1 MSTDPA
7 EPAGERPPN
16 DEESSEHSS
25 LQPRAKGYLYAIGA
39 LAVLAAAIPFQKE
52 HLAITS
58 DAWVTF
64 LVLAVCAAVA
74 QLFVVRTPR
83 DQSYHTTI
91 VFLIPGVLLLPPELI
106 ALLGIVYGIPEWLKV
121 RYAWYIQGFN
131 IANHTL
137 NGLAAWGAVELV
149 RSAGLAPELEFALS
163 GLVAA
168 LVFVSLNHLLLATML
183 HLARGH
189 SLRGTGLFSVESL
202 STDFVLAM
210 LGVVLA
216 GLWGWNPLLLPMA
229 VAPLLL
235 IHRSLSVPAL
245 QQEARIDP
253 KTGLFNPRH
262 FSGALREELER
273 ARRSGSPL
281 SVIMADLDLLRDIN
295 NAYGHLAGDAVLR
308 GIADVFQ
315 LHLRHTDTPAR
326 FGGEEFAIL
335 LPETAPHEAIEI
347 AERIRRAVAEQ
358 HFEVETSSEPI
369 TATISLGVAC
379 YPKDGADANE
389 IIHQADLAV
398 YRAKL
403 QGRNRVLGASS
414 EPVLLPP
421 ERKTRLAAVPDDSGH
436 ASASTSLAVNDV
448 PRLDAAPDTTAAQQ
462 RPHTPAGPRFLALS
476 RRLTLLVLGVS
487 FGGVAAGT
495 LGFVLGGSDDVVG
508 LLAVIALVAGGQ
520 ALALELD
527 GGSISV
533 SAVGALAGAAIAG
546 PKAALPL
553 ALATAAVEW
562 SSRRT
567 PIYQLLFNIGA
578 LSFASLAAAAVFSFG
593 GSDGLAT
600 IVTAAA
606 GLVAG
611 GVYFVVNTGVLSGAM
626 ALEGHDSWRRLWNE
640 RFSWLLPHYVAFGAV
655 GGAIALSYDAIGLYG
670 LAVFVLPLLLMRK
683 TMAAYLGYTEKSTKK
698 LREAA
703 ETIRSQNVSLEQAN
717 RLLKERSTA
726 AMESLSATVDARDAY
741 TAGHSRRV
749 QQLAL
754 AIGRELGLSQAELDL
769 LGHAALFHDI
779 GKLAIPDSVLLKR
792 SALSSDEWSL
802 MQRHAEEGA
811 RIIDRLGFL
820 NDAVPAIRHHH
831 ERWDGAGYP
840 DGLAGEEIP
849 IGARIIHVADALD
862 SMLTNRI
869 YRSAHPAAEA
879 LDELRR
885 GGGSQFCPR
894 TVGALERLL
903 EREQAPEQP
912 AKSPLAAAS

>member
-1 MSTDPA
+1 MSAVPS
-7 EPAGERPPN
+7 EPPG
-16 DEESSEHSS
+16 ESSTPSS
-25 LQPRAKGYLYAIGA
+25 EPLEPTSLPPRAKAFLYAIGT
-39 LAVLAAAIPFQKE
+39 LAVAAAALPFA
-52 HLAITS
+52 HLSLTT
-58 DAWVTF
+58 DGWLTF
-64 LVLAVCAAVA
+64 LVLSTCAAVA

-106 ALLGIVYGIPEWLKV
+106 ALLGVVYGIPEWLKV
-121 RYAWYIQGFN
+121 RYAWYIQAFN

-149 RSAGLAPELEFALS
+149 RSAGFGPNLEFALS
-163 GLVAA
+163 GLVASV
-168 LVFVSLNHLLLATML
+168 VFVSLNHVLLATML
-183 HLARGH
+183 HFARGH
-189 SLRGTGLFSVESL
+189 SFRGTGLFSAESL
-202 STDFVLAM
+202 STDFVLAL
-210 LGVVLA
+210 LGVAFA
-216 GLWGWNPLLLPMA
+216 GLWDWNPLLLPAA

-235 IHRSLSVPAL
+235 VHRSLSVPAL
-245 QQEARIDP
+245 QQEARIDV
-253 KTGLFNPRH
+253 KTGLFNARH
-262 FSGALREELER
+262 FASALREELDR
-273 ARRSGSPL
+273 ARRSDTPL

-295 NAYGHLAGDAVLR
+295 NAYGHLAGDAVLH
-308 GIADVFQ
+308 GIATVFQ
-315 LHLRHTDTPAR
+315 RHLRHSDIPAR
-326 FGGEEFAIL
+326 FGGEEFAII
-335 LPETAPHEAIEI
+335 LPETTPQEAFAI
-347 AERIRRAVAEQ
+347 AERIRSAVAEER
-358 HFEVETSSEPI
+358 FEVETSSEPI
-369 TATISLGVAC
+369 QATVSFGIAGCPA
-379 YPKDGADANE
+379 DGTDANE
-389 IIHQADLAV
+389 LVHQADLAV

-403 QGRNRVLGASS
+403 QGRNRVLRASS
-414 EPVLLPP
+414 EPILLPP
-421 ERKTRLAAVPDDSGH
+421 GRKVRLAAVPDE
-436 ASASTSLAVNDV
+436 SLYSKPAVE
-448 PRLDAAPDTTAAQQ
+448 AAALPELPGNAAAEIEKAQQQ
-462 RPHTPAGPRFLALS
+462 RPHTQAGPRFVSLS
-476 RRLTLLVLGVS
+476 RALAVLVVAVS
-487 FGGVAAGT
+487 VGGIAAGA
-495 LGFVLGGSDDVVG
+495 LGFVFGPPTAIVG

-553 ALATAAVEW
+553 AVATAAVEW

-578 LSFASLAAAAVFSFG
+578 LSFASLAAAAVFNLG
-593 GSDGLAT
+593 GSDGFEKL
-600 IVTAAA
+600 VTAAA

-611 GVYFVVNTGVLSGAM
+611 GVYFVVNTGLLSGAM

-655 GGAIALSYDAIGLYG
+655 GGAIALAYEAIGLYG

-683 TMAAYLGYTEKSTKK
+683 TMAAYLGHTEKSTKK

-754 AIGRELGLSQAELDL
+754 AIGRELGLSHAELDL
-769 LGHAALFHDI
+769 LGQAALFHDI
-779 GKLAIPDSVLLKR
+779 GKLAIPDAVLLKP
-792 SALSSDEWSL
+792 SALSRDEWAL
-802 MQRHAEEGA
+802 MQRHADEGA

-820 NDAVPAIRHHH
+820 DDAVPAIRHHH
-831 ERWDGAGYP
+831 ERWDGVGYP

-849 IGARIIHVADALD
+849 LGARIIHVADALD

-869 YRSAHPAAEA
+869 YRAARPAAEA

-894 TVGALERLL
+894 CVGALERLL
-903 EREQAPEQP
+903 ERDQGREETPT
-912 AKSPLAAAS
+912 SPLAAAS